1 MADEAQIIYEY
12 TNGNDVEIKTNDLKV
27 SYVRAGVQRTI
38 RPDGNKY
45 TDDPD
50 IPYRIFTGTGV
61 ISGTDQDEMDTVQMG
76 TITFDASFPRI
87 KKLFWTGGTTETNI
101 VIELKDFSA
110 NDLGFGFWEVS
121 FVMEEYTAA

>member
-12 TNGNDVEIKTNDLKV
+12 VNGSDVEIKTNDLSV
-27 SYVRAGVQRTI
+27 EYIRAGVQRTA

-61 ISGTDQDEMDTVQMG
+61 ISGTNQDEMDTVQMG
-76 TITFDASFPRI
+76 TIVFDGSFPRI
-87 KKLFWTGGTTETNI
+87 KKIFWTGGTTETNI
-101 VIELKDFSA
+101 VIELIRFVA
-110 NDLGFGFWEVS
+110 NDLGFGFWEVA
-121 FVMEEYTAA
+121 FTMEEYTA

>member
-12 TNGNDVEIKTNDLKV
+12 TVGNDVEIRTNDLKV
-27 SYVRAGVQRTI
+27 RYMRAHVQRTT

-45 TDDPD
+45 VDDPG
-50 IPYRIFTGTGV
+50 IPYRIFTGTGI

-76 TITFDASFPRI
+76 AITFDGSFPRI

-101 VIELKDFSA
+101 VIELRDFSA
-110 NDLGFGFWEVS
+110 DDMGFGFWTVS
-121 FVMEEYTAA
+121 FTMEEYTA